1 MGNFLG
7 GPKGIATQLNTLINQ
22 YSSAG
27 GLLDS
32 INQGLQSSLADV
44 AKQQTALNARMA
56 TYSATLTK
64 EYNAMD
70 TAVAL
75 LKQTQTYLTAEF
87 NPNAGSPSQSTNSS
101 LGSGNLSTADDVR
114 TE

>member
-1 MGNFLG
+1 L
-7 GPKGIATQLNTLINQ
+7 T
-22 YSSAG
+22 
-27 GLLDS
+27 
-32 INQGLQSSLADV
+32 DV
-44 AKQQTALNARMA
+44 ANQQTALNARMA

-87 NPNAGSPSQSTNSS
+87 NPNSATSSSSGNSS
-101 LGSGNLSTADDVR
+101 LSSGTLSTSG
-114 TE
+114 